1 MLRMHIQ
8 TMTDTDIVMEG
19 IATIII
25 IIIIIITIIIIVTIT
40 TAVRKAGAGLR
51 ER

>member
-19 IATIII
+19 IVIATIII
-25 IIIIIITIIIIVTIT
+25 TVTITIT
-40 TAVRKAGAGLR
+40 TAVRKAGTDLCAR
-51 ER
+51 

>member
-19 IATIII
+19 IVIVTIII
-25 IIIIIITIIIIVTIT
+25 TVTITIT
-40 TAVRKAGAGLR
+40 TAVRNAGADLCAR
-51 ER
+51 

>member
-19 IATIII
+19 IVIVTIII
-25 IIIIIITIIIIVTIT
+25 TVTITIT
-40 TAVRKAGAGLR
+40 TAVRKAGADLR
-51 ER
+51 AR

>member
-19 IATIII
+19 IVIVTIII
-25 IIIIIITIIIIVTIT
+25 TVTIT
-40 TAVRKAGAGLR
+40 ITTVVRKAGADLCAR
-51 ER
+51 

>member
-1 MLRMHIQ
+1 MLKIRIQ
-8 TMTDTDIVMEG
+8 TVTDTDIVMEG

-25 IIIIIITIIIIVTIT
+25 IITIT

-51 ER
+51 VR

>member
-19 IATIII
+19 IVIVTIII
-25 IIIIIITIIIIVTIT
+25 TVTITIT
-40 TAVRKAGAGLR
+40 TAVRTAGADLCAR
-51 ER
+51 

>member
-19 IATIII
+19 IVIVTIII
-25 IIIIIITIIIIVTIT
+25 TVTIT
-40 TAVRKAGAGLR
+40 TAVRKAGADLCAR
-51 ER
+51 

>member
-19 IATIII
+19 IVIVTIII
-25 IIIIIITIIIIVTIT
+25 TVTITIT
-40 TAVRKAGAGLR
+40 TAVRKVGADLCAR
-51 ER
+51 

>member
-19 IATIII
+19 IVIVTIII
-25 IIIIIITIIIIVTIT
+25 TDTIT
-40 TAVRKAGAGLR
+40 TAVRKAGVDLCAR
-51 ER
+51 

>member
-19 IATIII
+19 IVIATIII
-25 IIIIIITIIIIVTIT
+25 TVTITIT
-40 TAVRKAGAGLR
+40 TAVRKAGADSCAR
-51 ER
+51 

>member
-19 IATIII
+19 IVIVTIII
-25 IIIIIITIIIIVTIT
+25 TVTITIT
-40 TAVRKAGAGLR
+40 TAVRKAGADLCAR
-51 ER
+51 

>member
-19 IATIII
+19 FVIVTIII
-25 IIIIIITIIIIVTIT
+25 TVTITIT
-40 TAVRKAGAGLR
+40 TAVRKAGADLCAR
-51 ER
+51 

>member
-19 IATIII
+19 IVIATIII
-25 IIIIIITIIIIVTIT
+25 TVTITITIT
-40 TAVRKAGAGLR
+40 TAVRKAGADLR
-51 ER
+51 AR

>member
-19 IATIII
+19 IVIVTIII
-25 IIIIIITIIIIVTIT
+25 MVTITIT
-40 TAVRKAGAGLR
+40 TAVRKAGADLCAR
-51 ER
+51 

>member
-8 TMTDTDIVMEG
+8 TMTDTDIVMEDIV

-25 IIIIIITIIIIVTIT
+25 TVTITIT
-40 TAVRKAGAGLR
+40 TAVKKAGADLR
-51 ER
+51 AR

>member
-19 IATIII
+19 IVIVTIII
-25 IIIIIITIIIIVTIT
+25 TVTITIT
-40 TAVRKAGAGLR
+40 TAVRKAGTDLCAR
-51 ER
+51 

>member
-19 IATIII
+19 IVIVTIII
-25 IIIIIITIIIIVTIT
+25 TVTIT
-40 TAVRKAGAGLR
+40 AAVRKAGAGLR
-51 ER
+51 AR

>member
-19 IATIII
+19 IVIATIII
-25 IIIIIITIIIIVTIT
+25 TVTITIT
-40 TAVRKAGAGLR
+40 TAVRKAGADLR
-51 ER
+51 AR

>member
-19 IATIII
+19 IVIVTIII
-25 IIIIIITIIIIVTIT
+25 TVTIT
-40 TAVRKAGAGLR
+40 ITAAVRKAGADLCAR
-51 ER
+51 

>member
-19 IATIII
+19 IVIATIII
-25 IIIIIITIIIIVTIT
+25 TVTITIT
-40 TAVRKAGAGLR
+40 TAVRKAGADLCAR
-51 ER
+51 

>member
-19 IATIII
+19 IFIVTIII
-25 IIIIIITIIIIVTIT
+25 TVTITIT
-40 TAVRKAGAGLR
+40 TAVRKAGTDLCAR
-51 ER
+51 